1 MSYKHLII
9 LLPVLFLAALV
20 ATGQERYIT
29 TAGVISIDASSPL
42 EDIEAVNKKVNVI
55 LDPDSGKIAVVLLV
69 QEFEFR
75 RKLMQEHFNENYM
88 HSDSYPKALFSGEIA
103 DLAPALLT
111 TQKSSL
117 DLSGE
122 ITIHGVTRNFAAP
135 ITLWLNGTTIQ
146 GKLDF
151 MIRSEDHNIKIPRV
165 VFKKV
170 AQEVNVS
177 AEFTLV
183 PQ

>member
-1 MSYKHLII
+1 MSYKDLIV
-9 LLPVLFLAALV
+9 LLPVLFLLAHI
-20 ATGQERYIT
+20 ATGQERFKT
-29 TAGVISIDASSPL
+29 TAGLVSIDASSPL
-42 EDIEAVNKKVNVI
+42 EDIEAVNKKATAI
-55 LDPDSGKIAVVLLV
+55 LDPDSGEIAVVLLIKD
-69 QEFEFR
+69 FEFR

-88 HSDSYPKALFSGEIA
+88 HSDTYPKALFSGEIA
-103 DLAPALLT
+103 DFAPTLLRP
-111 TQKSSL
+111 QKKSFN
-117 DLSGE
+117 LSGE

-135 ITLWLNGTTIQ
+135 ITLWQNGTAIQ
-146 GKLDF
+146 GALDF
-151 MIRSEDHNIKIPRV
+151 VIRSEDHNIKVPRV